1 MKTRFKALIF
11 ATITVLAGSAPSAM
25 ACKGRSLILNKSDSA
40 VTFCFDQGLKAYLSE
55 DCFKLSKDNKA
66 CEIRSVI
73 SRNRFSPVKLSAIEL
88 QTAENPD
95 AVACAKLK
103 QRLRILI
110 DTEGVEHTFCESKF
124 DGSLAPLYLFK
135 WRV

>member
-1 MKTRFKALIF
+1 MRKPNLKGFLILALSFLAFKSDF
-11 ATITVLAGSAPSAM
+11 AF
-25 ACKGRSLILNKSDSA
+25 ACKGKTMILNKRDSA
-40 VTFCFDQGLKAYLSE
+40 VTLCYDQILKAFLSS
-55 DCFKLSKDNKA
+55 DCFVLNDGKA

-73 SRNRFSPVKLSAIEL
+73 SRNRFSPVKLSALEL

-95 AVACAKLK
+95 AAACEKLK
-103 QRLRILI
+103 QRIRILI
-110 DTEGVEHTFCESKF
+110 DSEGQAHTFCESKF

>member
-1 MKTRFKALIF
+1 MKTRFKLLIF
-11 ATITVLAGSAPSAM
+11 ATLSVITGWTPSAM
-25 ACKGRSLILNKSDSA
+25 ACKGRSMILNKSDSA

-55 DCFKLSKDNKA
+55 DCFKLGKDNKA

-73 SRNRFSPVKLSAIEL
+73 SRNRFSPVKLSALEL

-95 AVACAKLK
+95 AVACEKLK
-103 QRLRILI
+103 QKIRVLI
-110 DTEGVEHTFCESKF
+110 DSEGVQHTFCESKF